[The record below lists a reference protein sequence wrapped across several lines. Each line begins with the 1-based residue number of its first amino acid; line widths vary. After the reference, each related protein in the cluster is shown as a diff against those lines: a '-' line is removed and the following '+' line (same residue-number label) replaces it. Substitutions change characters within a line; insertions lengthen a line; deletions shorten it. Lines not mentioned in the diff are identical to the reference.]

1 MANTPNI
8 IGFPCR
14 VHRLFEYDRLLPALK
29 GSALHH
35 VLPIKAGIRLIWP
48 LLTPARSPYELPHKA
63 LPYNAS
69 YLPIL
74 NSSSLFCF
82 SISGG
87 MLSRYHRDLV
97 NRLPLPV
104 ISPNGRM
111 KHQKAAC
118 RTGLPG

>member
-1 MANTPNI
+1 
-8 IGFPCR
+8 
-14 VHRLFEYDRLLPALK
+14 V
-29 GSALHH
+29 
-35 VLPIKAGIRLIWP
+35 
-48 LLTPARSPYELPHKA
+48 

-87 MLSRYHRDLV
+87 MLSRYRRDLV

-104 ISPNGRM
+104 ISPNGKM

-118 RTGLPG
+118 WTDLPG